1 MENVP
6 STFPTSDGSVDDR
19 QTMAQLMTDS
29 GATTSP
35 PLTADGNGTLSIK
48 DLLPSLPYE
57 AYITESSWSKK
68 TGQCKL
74 YVRRNEG
81 EAMKYPM
88 VTLRAV
94 SADGVATRMKGSDE
108 FLASDMAAVKGHLT
122 ATLTYMQ
129 GPKGKIPSG
138 LQDLLSAAAH
148 TDEETDDDED
158 PLIGGN
164 EGGNGVTSSSLP
176 LSSSSSS
183 TSSRKRPRRSSDST
197 TRDHY
202 VAGPANNTKMP
213 YLLRREQREAGYE
226 KALFGD
232 LLDPRSFLHA
242 AVALPDPKEKA
253 AGIVASVVG
262 VAMEEIKELVLQLK
276 GKLDDADEE
285 CEELEGKLADAEA
298 EVEELRLA
306 LEEEEARNG
315 ELEETAT
322 SATASVIAAQRESEK
337 KKSKVMSSRNS
348 LSSSSSSS
356 ASALSGR
363 NLTRAVKAVEDQI
376 LLSSNGLELNFN
388 LVLKSLLQR
397 PIVRKLFDP
406 AAKASAAA
414 VDTAIVDRLVSAI
427 EILKDKCNNDSER
440 VAYEAVLIAVAPSG
454 DDKFADFVKRLGV
467 RHHTLKARAGQRT
480 LLDEGEAT
488 AVWFHKEV
496 APSAKA
502 FVNKPGCKDDYDAFW
517 ENETS
522 VTNVDPSTSS
532 KVTKH
537 SGGRCWHK
545 GDCDDN
551 CIQHVRHYLQVTLQE
566 AWEIFEEKCPGLVE
580 KGCSRTVFFSLVPFW
595 VKKPK
600 DSTCNC
606 IYHTQAQLLIR
617 CYRHVMLEA
626 HKNCTC
632 TCEFCGENGS
642 ECGPKLEALNS
653 QAIFEDALCATEE
666 SEFGGRHHK
675 FACVDRSCRECGAS
689 EGKKFPLSAL
699 FACPL
704 ASTNDTAN
712 FKMIETDEKTSTTT
726 HADGFVE
733 EKTVKFTVKK
743 DKESTRAEF
752 TELLQNH
759 LIEYLP
765 HRHDA
770 HFNAEQFDQMIDG
783 LKDKPNE
790 VIMLMD
796 FGMNYSHVH
805 PDETQGEFWTHVQ
818 TTVLPIICYRLIDGE
833 VWAESH
839 VFLSDDLKHD
849 NDFVRH
855 CVGVLVEHLKGDG
868 VTIEA
873 IHFWSDG
880 CGAQFKLKKQFYF
893 ISQPEIFLPN
903 GDLFGV
909 RMSHYFFCSCH
920 GKGPSDAETAVTKSK
935 GRVLEGNGNYM
946 AYPIEFYNKVKEKLE
961 GDLTLKGQKQ
971 RHTLKHREYYYVSC
985 TDVKRIATQ
994 FDGLDGE
1001 VSCNHQFKGTGQIGK
1016 GKRRRNP
1023 CSCSGCFKFDPS
1035 TCKQPQ
1041 FNEEPQPFDISMD
1054 AIADTRTLDEM
1065 LTERSAKLGRRIK
1078 SSPGQGVGS
1087 AVALYLDASSDQP
1100 QWTLGEVAEAPR
1112 HREAGDVI
1120 HGYLQR
1126 SKSGKDSDMVVKV
1139 FKYDRVE
1146 DPEGKNRAL
1155 FEYPSKKKEK
1165 CGKWSHECK
1174 CDKWHAELEHAVSI
1188 RPPFVTK
1195 AQVSG
1200 RKRDFT
1206 TVIIEDKELLM
1217 LAPGIAQ
1224 KIDQCCAEDE
1234 AFQQTHSS
1242 SYLPTYKIARA
1253 SSTSTSSST

>member
-1 MENVP
+1 
-6 STFPTSDGSVDDR
+6 
-19 QTMAQLMTDS
+19 
-29 GATTSP
+29 
-35 PLTADGNGTLSIK
+35 
-48 DLLPSLPYE
+48 
-57 AYITESSWSKK
+57 
-68 TGQCKL
+68 
-74 YVRRNEG
+74 
-81 EAMKYPM
+81 
-88 VTLRAV
+88 
-94 SADGVATRMKGSDE
+94 
-108 FLASDMAAVKGHLT
+108 
-122 ATLTYMQ
+122 
-129 GPKGKIPSG
+129 
-138 LQDLLSAAAH
+138 
-148 TDEETDDDED
+148 
-158 PLIGGN
+158 
-164 EGGNGVTSSSLP
+164 
-176 LSSSSSS
+176 
-183 TSSRKRPRRSSDST
+183 
-197 TRDHY
+197 
-202 VAGPANNTKMP
+202 
-213 YLLRREQREAGYE
+213 
-226 KALFGD
+226 
-232 LLDPRSFLHA
+232 
-242 AVALPDPKEKA
+242 
-253 AGIVASVVG
+253 
-262 VAMEEIKELVLQLK
+262 MEEMKELVLQLK
-276 GKLDDADEE
+276 RQLEDADDER
-285 CEELEGKLADAEA
+285 EELEGKLADAEA
-298 EVEELRLA
+298 EAGELRLA
-306 LEEEEARNG
+306 LEEEEAHN
-315 ELEETAT
+315 EKLEEAAT
-322 SATASVIAAQRESEK
+322 SAKASVVAAEREAERK
-337 KKSKVMSSRNS
+337 KGKVASSRSS

-356 ASALSGR
+356 SSSTASALSGR
-363 NLTRAVKAVEDQI
+363 NLTRAAKAVEDQI
-376 LLSSNGLELNFN
+376 LLSSNGLEVNFN

-397 PIVRKLFDP
+397 PIVRKLFDS

-414 VDTAIVDRLVSAI
+414 VDTAIVNRLASAI
-427 EILKDKCNNDSER
+427 KILKGKCHNDSER
-440 VAYEAVLIAVAPSG
+440 AAYEAVLIAVAPSG
-454 DDKFADFVKRLGV
+454 GDKFSEFVKRLGV
-467 RHHTLKARAGQRT
+467 RHHTLKARAQQRS

-488 AVWFHKEV
+488 AVWFHKNI

-502 FVNKPGCKDDYDAFW
+502 FVSKPGCKDGYDAFW

-551 CIQHVRHYLQVTLQE
+551 CIHHVRHYLQVTLGE
-566 AWEIFEEKCPGLVE
+566 AWEIFKGKCPGLVA
-580 KGCSRTVFFSLVPFW
+580 KGCGRSVFFSLVPFW

-632 TCEFCGENGS
+632 ICEFCGENS
-642 ECGPKLEALNS
+642 DECGPKLEALNS
-653 QAIFEDALCATEE
+653 QAIFEDALCATGE
-666 SEFGGRHHK
+666 SEFGGRYHK
-675 FACVDRSCRECGAS
+675 AACVDRSCLECGES
-689 EGKKFPLSAL
+689 GGERFPLSTL
-699 FACPL
+699 FKCPL
-704 ASTNDTAN
+704 TSTSDAAN
-712 FKMIETDEKTSTTT
+712 FKMIETDEKTSTITD
-726 HADGFVE
+726 ADGLVE
-733 EKTVKFTVKK
+733 EKKVKFTVKK

-855 CVGVLVEHLKGDG
+855 CIGVLVEHLKGGG
-868 VTIEA
+868 VTINA

-903 GDLFGV
+903 GDIFAV
-909 RMSHYFFCSCH
+909 TMSHYFFCSCH

-946 AYPIEFYNKVKEKLE
+946 AYPIEFYHGVKEKLE

-971 RHTLKHREYYYVSC
+971 RHTLKRREYYYVPG
-985 TDVKRIATQ
+985 TDVKRIATK

-1001 VSCNHQFKGTGQIGK
+1001 VSCNHQFKGTGQLGK

-1023 CSCSGCFKFDPS
+1023 CACSGCFQFDPS
-1035 TCKQPQ
+1035 TCKQPH
-1041 FNEEPQPFDISMD
+1041 FNQEPQPFDISMD
-1054 AIADTRTLDEM
+1054 TIADTRTLDEM
-1065 LTERSAKLGRRIK
+1065 LTERSVRLGRRIK

-1087 AVALYLDASSDQP
+1087 AVALYLDAPSGQP
-1100 QWTLGEVAEAPR
+1100 QWTLGEVAGAPR
-1112 HREAGDVI
+1112 HREKGDVI
-1120 HGYLQR
+1120 HGLVQR
-1126 SKSGKDSDMVVKV
+1126 KSDKDNDMVVKV
-1139 FKYDRVE
+1139 FKYDRAK

-1155 FEYPSKKKEK
+1155 FEHPSKKKEK
-1165 CGKWSHECK
+1165 CDKWPHKCK

-1200 RKRDFT
+1200 RKRDFAAVT
-1206 TVIIEDKELLM
+1206 IRDKELLM

-1242 SYLPTYKIARA
+1242 SYLPTYKRAWA